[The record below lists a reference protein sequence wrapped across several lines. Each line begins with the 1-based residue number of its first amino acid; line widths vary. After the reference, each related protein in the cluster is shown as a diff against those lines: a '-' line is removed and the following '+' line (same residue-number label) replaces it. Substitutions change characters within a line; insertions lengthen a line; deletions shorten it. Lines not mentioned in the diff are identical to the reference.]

1 MQAPRSRRAAGSTA
15 SSSMD
20 GSRRCH
26 HRHAQSTSENVAPP
40 DPTGPSRFPWAT
52 TNLRSVPYR
61 LDTPAPPTV
70 TRRRRR
76 LVSGSDESSLLIH
89 SSECPA
95 DVESDRNPAATL
107 PPRFEPHRPCQTG
120 DPRYHRY
127 AERADWFHIATQFAS
142 GCTPKNPR
150 RASPT
155 PATPYEISLRT
166 SYTSVNSRRID
177 RVATLAAE
185 QHARPLCDDDPTQ
198 PSYGSCGSKPA
209 LTDR

>member
-1 MQAPRSRRAAGSTA
+1 MGRSRQ
-15 SSSMD
+15 
-20 GSRRCH
+20 CH
-26 HRHAQSTSENVAPP
+26 HRHARSASEIVAPP
-40 DPTGPSRFPWAT
+40 DPTGPSRFAWAT

-61 LDTPAPPTV
+61 LDTPAPTTV
-70 TRRRRR
+70 ARRQRR
-76 LVSGSDESSLLIH
+76 LVSESDESSLLIH

-120 DPRYHRY
+120 DSRYHRN
-127 AERADWFHIATQFAS
+127 AVRADWFRIAKQFAS

-155 PATPYEISLRT
+155 PATPHDTSPRT
-166 SYTSVNSRRID
+166 SYISVNSRRIE
-177 RVATLAAE
+177 RVSTLAAE
-185 QHARPLCDDDPTQ
+185 QRARPLGDEDQTL

-209 LTDR
+209 LTDRQLCSAAPTKTSKPNAA